1 MEKSTL
7 RHTTRNKKSILEPQ
21 FKELCIKYIQLKFPQ
36 AKEITPEMKVPPNS
50 LLFVDNK
57 LFLTL
62 PKLQLKETSNY
73 IKTNAK
79 EIKAKNIDTLVYLAS
94 SNLYNN
100 IFVKKY
106 IQSNLPSSKF
116 QIVIEPNEILVRS
129 LLNKNYFSH
138 RDIDP
143 SLDLNTLYDEI
154 YLEEVQQIKIFER
167 IFNYIYQNTSK
178 ISTAWKRDLSIIPL
192 KEKIAL
198 NFSVNDE
205 ADEILEMYD
214 RLWSHIL
221 LAQYYVEINF
231 ETDNS
236 RLHALLDQV
245 QSIYKQLNHF
255 NKVNTP
261 VNYPSIID
269 KMAEKLLPSFSMNDA
284 ETLACAKSI
293 VLYFFEICEFG
304 RKLPD
309 EQQSLFN
316 NSDSTND
323 PSS

>member
-1 MEKSTL
+1 
-7 RHTTRNKKSILEPQ
+7 
-21 FKELCIKYIQLKFPQ
+21 
-36 AKEITPEMKVPPNS
+36 MKVPPNA

-73 IKTNAK
+73 IKTNIK

-106 IQSNLPSSKF
+106 IQSNLPSNKF
-116 QIVIEPNEILVRS
+116 QIAIEPNEKIVRS
-129 LLNKNYFSH
+129 LLNKNYFAH
-138 RDIDP
+138 REIDP
-143 SLDLNTLYDEI
+143 SLDLITLYDEI
-154 YLEEVQQIKIFER
+154 YLEEVQHIKIFER
-167 IFNYIYQNTSK
+167 IFNYIYQNTSQ
-178 ISTAWKRDLSIIPL
+178 ISTAWKRDLSILPL

-205 ADEILEMYD
+205 ADLILEMYD

-269 KMAEKLLPSFSMNDA
+269 KMAEKLIPSYSINDA
-284 ETLACAKSI
+284 ETLACAKAI

-304 RKLPD
+304 RKIPD
-309 EQQSLFN
+309 EQQSLFS
-316 NSDSTND
+316 NSDLTND
-323 PSS
+323 SSS